1 MWPCVCLIAVSD
13 ATVRDTWKVACTQQ
27 GTLHYPGR
35 LELSQH
41 QCVPVL
47 VAAAITPRPAP
58 CLTLFHKTSTPAN
71 TAQLRSLPAT
81 KLAALNTPPI
91 LSTMQ

>member
-35 LELSQH
+35 LENSQH
-41 QCVPVL
+41 QCVPLL
-47 VAAAITPRPAP
+47 VALLSANAQPVVSLLTKQAHQRTQLSCGP
-58 CLTLFHKTSTPAN
+58 CRQPN
-71 TAQLRSLPAT
+71 WQL
-81 KLAALNTPPI
+81 
-91 LSTMQ
+91 